1 MINLFRANLK
11 WLAPLVLV
19 LAFLIGLWL
28 QVAHYGKSRYQAG
41 IAWQKAEQQKA
52 DEAARAEREAEKL
65 RLERQ
70 SAAELAQARADADS
84 ADAAADRLQRQLNQ
98 IERRAG
104 DYSSAVGI
112 SPSGDNTVLL
122 LADVFRQSLNLN
134 RQLAA
139 YADRARIA
147 GQACE
152 RQYDSLTAKPR

>member
-11 WLAPLVLV
+11 WLALLILV
-19 LAFLIGLWL
+19 LAFLIVAWL
-28 QVAHYGKSRYQAG
+28 GIRHYGESRYQAG
-41 IAWQKAEQQKA
+41 IVWQKAEQQKA

-84 ADAAADRLQRQLNQ
+84 ADAAADRLQRQLSQ

-112 SPSGDNTVLL
+112 SPSGGNTVLL

-139 YADRARIA
+139 YADRTRIA
-147 GQACE
+147 GQKCE
-152 RQYDSLTAKPR
+152 RQYDSLTLTK

>member
-11 WLAPLVLV
+11 WLIPIVM
-19 LAFLIGLWL
+19 LIIGTLLILWM
-28 QVAHYGKSRYQAG
+28 VNRMYYKGYEAG
-41 IAWQKAEQQKA
+41 IAWQKVEQQKA

-84 ADAAADRLQRQLNQ
+84 ADAAADRLQRQLSQ

-104 DYSSAVGI
+104 DYSAAVGI
-112 SPSGDNTVLL
+112 SPSGGNTVLL

-152 RQYDSLTAKPR
+152 RQYDSLTAKSR

>member
-28 QVAHYGKSRYQAG
+28 GIRHYGESRYEAG

-52 DEAARAEREAEKL
+52 DEAARAERDAEKL

-84 ADAAADRLQRQLNQ
+84 ADAAADRLQRQLSQ

-104 DYSSAVGI
+104 DYSASVGI